1 MVNGNYFSRFFLPT
15 FVGLTYL
22 FLYIPIAVLIIYSF
36 NENALSSQWDGFT
49 TRWYSELFA
58 SGEVWD
64 ALKNSLLVASIS
76 VALSVMFG
84 SLLIFF
90 CARNYISRVVVLF
103 FANLAIPEIVLAVGL
118 LSFFYMTSISLGVT
132 TLIAAHTAL
141 GLGYVVPI
149 VYARYE
155 EIDRTLIEASM
166 DLGATEFQTFYK
178 IVLPLLMPAILGAG
192 LLVFVISLDDFVL
205 AFFCSG
211 AGVVTLPMH
220 IFSLVRSGATPAV
233 NALST
238 LLLVASSLL
247 IMIFS
252 AFHFKKVGMP
262 R

>member
-1 MVNGNYFSRFFLPT
+1 MVNNTYFSRFILPL

-22 FLYIPIAVLIIYSF
+22 FLYVPIAVLIIYSF
-36 NENALSSQWDGFT
+36 NENALSSHWAGFT

-64 ALKNSLLVASIS
+64 ALKNSLVVASIS
-76 VALSVMFG
+76 VILSVVFG

-90 CARNYISRVVVLF
+90 CSRNYISRIVVLF

-149 VYARYE
+149 VYERYE
-155 EIDRTLIEASM
+155 EIDRSLIEASM
-166 DLGATEFQTFYK
+166 DLGATELQTFYK
-178 IVLPLLMPAILGAG
+178 IVLPLLMPAIIGAA

-211 AGVVTLPMH
+211 AGVVTLPMY
-220 IFSLVRSGATPAV
+220 IFSLVRSGATPTV

-238 LLLVASSLL
+238 LLLLASSVL

-252 AFHFKKVGMP
+252 LSHFKKMGEI

>member
-1 MVNGNYFSRFFLPT
+1 MLKTGYFSRYFLPAI
-15 FVGLTYL
+15 VGLTYL
-22 FLYIPIAVLIIYSF
+22 FLYVPIVVLVVYSF
-36 NENALSSQWDGFT
+36 NANALSAQWGGFT
-49 TRWYSELFA
+49 TRWYTELFA

-64 ALKNSLLVASIS
+64 ALQNSLFVASIS
-76 VALSVMFG
+76 VALSVLFG
-84 SLLIFF
+84 SMFIFF
-90 CARNYISRVVVLF
+90 CKRSYLSRLVTLF
-103 FANLAIPEIVLAVGL
+103 YLNLAIPEIVLAVGL

-141 GLGYVVPI
+141 GLGYVLPI

-155 EIDRTLIEASM
+155 EIDRSLIEASM

-205 AFFCSG
+205 SFFCSG
-211 AGVVTLPMH
+211 AGVVTLPMY
-220 IFSLVRSGATPAV
+220 IFSLVRSGATPTV

-238 LLLVASSLL
+238 LLLCASSLL
-247 IMIFS
+247 VIIFS
-252 AFHFKKVGMP
+252 AFHFRKVGVV